1 MKTPI
6 HAVLV
11 SVNYTDILRLT
22 LPYNRHHFASVTVVT
37 SPADFDTLHPVTRA
51 NDASVFITDAFTRDG
66 ATFNK
71 WLALEEG
78 LEFATLRDD
87 KRKWADPLW
96 VCLMDA
102 DVVWPR
108 DASLERILRPG
119 MLYAP
124 RRRMVIPAPSYIPAE
139 EYWPAFPLHPQDRE
153 FAGYTQVFRNDDPC
167 LPSEGPWHET
177 DWRHAGG
184 ADSFFQARW
193 PNERKVRPDWTVLHL
208 GPAGVNWCGRTTP
221 DVETG
226 EVPPEAHERLGEL
239 HGFLIGRRAKPPGR
253 DRFSHE
259 RLGG

>member
-11 SVNYTDILRLT
+11 SVNYTDLLRLT

-37 SPADFDTLHPVTRA
+37 SEKDWKNVFPVA
-51 NDASVFITDAFTRDG
+51 NANGAWVYRTNAFYDDG

-71 WLALEEG
+71 WKALEEALDQFG
-78 LEFATLRDD
+78 LRIRYGPA
-87 KRKWADPLW
+87 KW

-102 DVVWPR
+102 DVVWPKS
-108 DASLERILRPG
+108 ASLERILRPG
-119 MLYAP
+119 MLYTP
-124 RRRMVIPAPSYIPAE
+124 RRRMAVPAPNYIPAE
-139 EYWPAFPLHPQDRE
+139 EYWPAFPLHPQERE
-153 FAGYTQVFRNDDPC
+153 FAGYTQVFRNDDPA
-167 LPSEGPWHET
+167 LPLEGPWHET

-193 PNERKVRPDWTVLHL
+193 PEERKVRPDWTVLHL

-226 EVPPEAHERLGEL
+226 EVPPEAYERLGEL
-239 HGFLIGRRAKPPGR
+239 HGFLLGRRAKPPGP

-259 RLGG
+259 KLPREGA